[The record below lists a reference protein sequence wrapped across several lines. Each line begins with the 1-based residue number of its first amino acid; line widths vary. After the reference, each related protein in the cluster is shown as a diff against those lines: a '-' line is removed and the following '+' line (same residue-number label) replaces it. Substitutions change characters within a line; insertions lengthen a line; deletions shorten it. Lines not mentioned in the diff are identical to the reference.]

1 MHKTANILDK
11 MLKSIQGRAKAL
23 IHEMYLSPTRKAALA
38 AFDQFITSYQAKYPK
53 ANDCLERDKE
63 WCGPSSSIGTGL
75 ASDPMSLRLDKEEQL
90 SQNVR

>member
-11 MLKSIQGRAKAL
+11 MLKSVQGRAKAL

-53 ANDCLERDKE
+53 APDCPERDKE
-63 WCGPSSSIGTGL
+63 WLFTFYDSP
-75 ASDPMSLRLDKEEQL
+75 AQ
-90 SQNVR
+90 